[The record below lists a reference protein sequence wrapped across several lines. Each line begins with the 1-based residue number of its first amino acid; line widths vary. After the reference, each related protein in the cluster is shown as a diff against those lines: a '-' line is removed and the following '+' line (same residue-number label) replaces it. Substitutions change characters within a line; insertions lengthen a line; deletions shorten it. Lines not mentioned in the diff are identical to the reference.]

1 MKVSE
6 VSKPNT
12 YKAIFSV
19 TAILLLEQEAQ
30 LSQRNRAM
38 LFRNVF
44 KNTNYA
50 LKNYEQFA
58 QCYIV
63 QSLLCIKLYLFLIL
77 IFIEPKATK
86 SLQKFLQ

>member
-19 TAILLLEQEAQ
+19 TAILLLEEEAQ

-50 LKNYEQFA
+50 LKNYEHS
-58 QCYIV
+58 V
-63 QSLLCIKLYLFLIL
+63 TLYKAYFVSNSTCFL
-77 IFIEPKATK
+77 
-86 SLQKFLQ
+86 S